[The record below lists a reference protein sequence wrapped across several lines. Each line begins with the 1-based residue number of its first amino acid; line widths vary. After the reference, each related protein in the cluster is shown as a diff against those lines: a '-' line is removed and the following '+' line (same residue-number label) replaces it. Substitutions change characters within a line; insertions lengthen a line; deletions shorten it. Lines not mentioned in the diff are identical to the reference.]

1 LITIGVKLRTIVSK
15 RPVQLESL
23 RGKSIAIDAHNA
35 LYQFLSIIR
44 QPNGAL
50 LKDRSGRITSH
61 LSGLL
66 YRNSNLIEK
75 GIKPIYVFDGKPP
88 YLKKTEILRRK
99 KIRTK
104 ARIKYKDAL
113 EKGDI
118 KRAKT
123 YAQATS
129 KLEDYMIDDSK
140 ILLTLMGVPWVQAP
154 SEGEAQ
160 AAHITRSGN
169 SDYCGSQDY
178 DSLLFGAPRLIR
190 NMTITGKRKL
200 PGKKAYVEVIPEIIE
215 LGKLLGK
222 LEITREQLV
231 DIGILLGTDFNPEGF
246 KGIGP
251 KRALKLI
258 RKFGS
263 FEKISKSMD
272 LESSFDVQQIREI
285 FLNPKVNDEYQIKWE
300 TPDIEGTLKLLC
312 EQRSFSENRVKKALS
327 RFTEGLSEIK
337 RNVTLET
344 FF

>member
-1 LITIGVKLRTIVSK
+1 M
-15 RPVQLESL
+15 
-23 RGKSIAIDAHNA
+23 RGKSIAIDALNA
-35 LYQFLSIIR
+35 IYQFLSIIR
-44 QPNGAL
+44 KPDGAL

-88 YLKKTEILRRK
+88 HLKKTEILRRK
-99 KIRTK
+99 EIRTK

-140 ILLTLMGVPWVQAP
+140 ILLTLMGIPWVQAP

-200 PGKKAYVEVIPEIIE
+200 PRRKAYVEVIPEIIE
-215 LGKLLGK
+215 LGKLLEK

-231 DIGILLGTDFNPEGF
+231 DIGILLGTDFNPKGF

-272 LESSFDVQQIREI
+272 LESSFDIQQIREI
-285 FLNPKVNDEYQIKWE
+285 FLNPKVNDEYQIKWGI
-300 TPDIEGTLKLLC
+300 PDNEGTLKFLC

-327 RFTEGLSEIK
+327 RLTEGLSEIK